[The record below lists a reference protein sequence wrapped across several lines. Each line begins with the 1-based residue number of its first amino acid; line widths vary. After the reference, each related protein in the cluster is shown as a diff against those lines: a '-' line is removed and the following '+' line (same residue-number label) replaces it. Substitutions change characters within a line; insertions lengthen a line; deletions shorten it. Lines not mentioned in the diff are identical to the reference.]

1 MRKILGSL
9 ALGLALATASPAAA
23 QIGPAFTSTSGST
36 LFDSRPFTL
45 GYAFTLSDATTVN
58 ALGFWAGGNLTSHRV
73 AIWDMSGNMLTS
85 GTVTAAHAL
94 LSNYRYDSIAP
105 LLLGAGSYV
114 IGGEFFSGSFPT
126 DLSGVTNVATYGW
139 TEDRYAG
146 AGFTFP
152 TSTSA
157 GGYGQQGIAVVN
169 FSIVHTAAVPE
180 PASWAMMLM
189 GFGGIGFSLR
199 RRKLSNI
206 RADRLTNSGS
216 RRLTATILR

>member
-1 MRKILGSL
+1 MRNLLGSL
-9 ALGLALATASPAAA
+9 ALGLAIAAASPAAA
-23 QIGPAFTSTSGST
+23 QIGPAFTYTGGST

-58 ALGFWAGGNLTSHRV
+58 ALGYWAGGNLTSHRV
-73 AIWDMSGNMLTS
+73 AIWDMSGAMLTS
-85 GTVTAAHAL
+85 GTVTAADTL
-94 LSNYRYDSIAP
+94 LGNYRYDSIAP

-126 DLSGVTNVATYGW
+126 DLSGVANAATYGW

-157 GGYGQQGIAVVN
+157 GGYGQQGIAMVN
-169 FSIVHTAAVPE
+169 FSIAQDSAVPE
-180 PASWAMMLM
+180 PATWAMMLI
-189 GFGGIGFSLR
+189 GFGGVGVSLR
-199 RRKLSNI
+199 RRK
-206 RADRLTNSGS
+206 RL
-216 RRLTATILR
+216 AFAQAA